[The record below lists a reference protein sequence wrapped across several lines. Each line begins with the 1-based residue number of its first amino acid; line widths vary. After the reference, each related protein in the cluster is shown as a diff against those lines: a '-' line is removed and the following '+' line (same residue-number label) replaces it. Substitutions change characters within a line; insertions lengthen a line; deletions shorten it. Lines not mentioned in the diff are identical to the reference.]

1 MSRSEHRHGVQV
13 LLYLMAAA
21 LPLIFGVWMLAA
33 EEIPL
38 WPGTVL
44 VVASAFSMLVGVSF
58 LLGTQRSVVHL
69 LREHGSQGRLQ
80 QQAKLEQERL
90 THEVRHL
97 SNLRRSLERRQ
108 VDQNRAVLQLARQ
121 FEVIAGT
128 VSTKVQQTEVNPL
141 LREQLAFLHVI
152 GQDLVELLEVEVA
165 YPTLQDNQFV
175 VDKDV
180 QQMMQELHDQS
191 QLPDS
196 VTIENEDAD
205 VSARTDK
212 KLFLSAVRQAL
223 VSLYPLSQN
232 KPLQASMISYLHAEM
247 DDVIQFSFVVSGFS
261 INDID
266 ADQWFTH
273 FQLHSDRDGRYLGP
287 GLGMML
293 LHRYAELLGGTVKVN
308 AELSDQLTVI
318 LTLPLRAR
326 QDEEEQ

>member
-13 LLYLMAAA
+13 LLYMMSAA

-44 VVASAFSMLVGVSF
+44 IIASAFSMLVGVSF
-58 LLGTQRSVVHL
+58 LLGTQRSVAYL
-69 LREHGSQGRLQ
+69 LREHGSQGRQQ
-80 QQAKLEQERL
+80 QQAQLEQERL

-97 SNLRRSLERRQ
+97 STLRRSLERRQ

-128 VSTKVQQTEVNPL
+128 VSKKVQQAEVGPL
-141 LREQLAFLHVI
+141 LQEQLAFLHVI

-165 YPTLQDNQFV
+165 YPTLQDNHFV
-175 VDKDV
+175 VDKDIQRLV
-180 QQMMQELHDQS
+180 QELHDQGR
-191 QLPDS
+191 LPEGVS
-196 VTIENEDAD
+196 IEHEDAD
-205 VSARTDK
+205 ISARTDK

-223 VSLYPLSQN
+223 VSLYPLSQK

-247 DDVIQFSFVVSGFS
+247 EDVIQFSFLVSGFS

-273 FQLHSDRDGRYLGP
+273 FQLHSDREGRYLGP

-293 LHRYAELLGGTVKVN
+293 LHRYAELLGGTVEVN
-308 AELSDQLTVI
+308 AALSDQLSIV